1 MNDEKLSCLFLCLA
15 VAASGL
21 ARGRHTEPMAMDIS
35 GPPRLVIADDSVT
48 VILRV
53 KVPDEMTRNREVHH
67 KFHIHLV
74 SERNSDDQVY
84 VSTIHM
90 RGKKRTRVNA
100 RALRRSGETENVRW
114 RESYRDRK
122 LRREPVDLSVK
133 VATPDWMNPRVK
145 VRVYV
150 KQENSPRIDIPL
162 HEYAYEPLRPVYEDR
177 Y

>member
-1 MNDEKLSCLFLCLA
+1 MKKLSCLFLCLA

-90 RGKKRTRVNA
+90 RGKKTNPGQRTRVTP
-100 RALRRSGETENVRW
+100 LRG
-114 RESYRDRK
+114 DRK
-122 LRREPVDLSVK
+122 
-133 VATPDWMNPRVK
+133 
-145 VRVYV
+145 
-150 KQENSPRIDIPL
+150 
-162 HEYAYEPLRPVYEDR
+162 RPVEGILPGPQTAPRACRFVCEGGHSRLDESPGQGAGLRQTGKFAEDR
-177 Y
+177 YTAPRICLRAFASRL